1 MEDSPRFLAITGST
15 ATGKT
20 ALSLEVAAHLD
31 GEIISMDSRQVY
43 RGMDIGTD
51 KVSLQERARAPHHG
65 LDTLDPDEFYS
76 AGQFGRDAR
85 QWIREIRARGRVP
98 ILAGGTGFFLRSL
111 TDPLFPEP
119 ELDRDRLVALRSF
132 LSDLP
137 WVKLQEWVR
146 VLDPER
152 SIAAIE
158 GGTQRVTR
166 ALEVALLS
174 GQPLSWWHDATR
186 GTEGA
191 PVPGVIVAL
200 ELPREELHRR
210 IDARV
215 DAMADAGFPEEVERL
230 MEAGYGPEAPGMTGT
245 GYREMSAYVRGE
257 IDLETALEEMKRS
270 TRQFARR
277 QETWFRHQLPESAL
291 RLDALSPPEGQLAE
305 VVTAWHEATGTRVS
319 DAEARGGMGEK

>member
-1 MEDSPRFLAITGST
+1 MTDSPHFLAITGPT

-20 ALSLEVAAHLD
+20 ALSLEVAARLD

-51 KVSLQERARAPHHG
+51 KVSLRERARVPHHG

-85 QWIREIRARGRVP
+85 AWIREIRARGRVP
-98 ILAGGTGFFLRSL
+98 LLAGGTGFFLRSL
-111 TDPLFPEP
+111 THPLFPEP
-119 ELDRDRLVALRSF
+119 ELDRDRLLALRSY
-132 LSDLP
+132 LAGLP
-137 WVKLQEWVR
+137 WMKLQEWVR
-146 VLDPER
+146 VLDPDR
-152 SIAAIE
+152 SDAAIE

-174 GQPLSWWHDATR
+174 GQPLSRWHDATR
-186 GTEGA
+186 GSEEA

-210 IDARV
+210 IDTRV
-215 DAMADAGFPEEVERL
+215 DSMADAGFSEEVARL

-245 GYREMSAYVRGE
+245 GYREMSAYLRG
-257 IDLETALEEMKRS
+257 DLELEAALKEMKQS

-277 QETWFRHQLPESAL
+277 QETWFRHQLPSAL
-291 RLDALSPPEGQLAE
+291 RLDALSPLEEQVVR
-305 VVTAWHEATGTRVS
+305 VVTAWHEATGTPVI
-319 DAEARGGMGEK
+319 DEEATEGTAEE

>member
-1 MEDSPRFLAITGST
+1 VADSPHFLAITGPT

-20 ALSLEVAAHLD
+20 ALSLEVAARLD

-51 KVSLQERARAPHHG
+51 KVSLRERARVPHHG

-85 QWIREIRARGRVP
+85 VWIREIRARGRVP
-98 ILAGGTGFFLRSL
+98 LLVGGTGFFLRSL
-111 TDPLFPEP
+111 THPLFPEP
-119 ELDRDRLVALRSF
+119 ELDRDRLLALRSF
-132 LSDLP
+132 LADLP
-137 WVKLQEWVR
+137 WMKLQEWVR
-146 VLDPER
+146 VLDPDR
-152 SIAAIE
+152 SDAAIE

-174 GQPLSWWHDATR
+174 GQPLSRWHDATR
-186 GTEGA
+186 GSEEA

-210 IDARV
+210 IDNRV
-215 DAMADAGFPEEVERL
+215 DSMADAGFPEEVKCL
-230 MEAGYGPEAPGMTGT
+230 MEAGYGSEAPGMTGT
-245 GYREMSAYVRGE
+245 GYREMSAYVRG
-257 IDLETALEEMKRS
+257 DLELEAALEEMKQS

-277 QETWFRHQLPESAL
+277 QETWFRHQLPSAL
-291 RLDALSPPEGQLAE
+291 RLDAHSPLEEKVGR
-305 VVTAWHEATGTRVS
+305 VVTAWHEATGTPVI
-319 DAEARGGMGEK
+319 DEEATEGMGEE